1 MFNDL
6 YIIWWLRFSMIQIL
20 EQNNSIQVKH
30 VGNNKQE
37 FLKFFRFIKSINGV
51 TDCSTNGWTIDK
63 QMLKPIQEQ
72 FDTQM
77 VEQPWKQMGEEMLL
91 PPYDYQKEAIYFG
104 LNNLNSLIILC
115 PGSGKTPICIGI
127 YLELLKRKIT
137 NKPGV
142 ICVKASLKYQWVKEI
157 QKFSN
162 LRAKAVDTPA
172 KAKKKF
178 DSQFEDVDLMVLNY
192 ETFKNERVKNKL
204 KDMNIEVIM
213 LDEIHSISNY
223 KTAKSKALYSFNN
236 LKVKIGFT
244 ATPVTR
250 DPENLFSIFNMID
263 PDLFKSHGN
272 FARCYLKYKSF
283 GQISGIKNID
293 ILKKQIAPYIF
304 IKDEEEIAKQLPKLM
319 VNEMHCEMVQPMVK
333 VNNQIFQKL
342 DELKSLCEQYES
354 KYDIK
359 ELEDNEDYNRYK
371 TQILAYQTF
380 AQELVD
386 DPRLLEMSDSS
397 LLKDLQIKDKT
408 SPKLDLLLEVLENL
422 INNNSKVC
430 IFTRFER
437 MQNILQKEIENKFK
451 IKCAIING
459 SIDSKERHRQAYDL
473 FQEDDNYMVLIAT
486 NAMSEG
492 ISLSKC
498 NYLIEYDLADSYAMQ
513 TQRHGRI
520 RRANSVH
527 DISYVYQL
535 IVDEPN
541 GNSWDM
547 IAQKIINK
555 KRNYDNDIIK
565 SLNK

>member
-1 MFNDL
+1 
-6 YIIWWLRFSMIQIL
+6 MIQIL
-20 EQNNSIQVKH
+20 QQNNSIQVKH
-30 VGNNKQE
+30 IGNNKQE
-37 FLKFFRFIKSINGV
+37 FLRFFNFIKNINGV
-51 TDCSTNGWTIDK
+51 TNSSTNGWTIDK
-63 QMLKPIQEQ
+63 QMLKQIQEQ

-77 VEQPWKQMGEEMLL
+77 VEQPWKQMGEQMLL
-91 PPYDYQKEAIYFG
+91 PPYDYQKEAMYFG
-104 LNNLNSLIILC
+104 LNNLNSLIILP

-137 NKPGV
+137 TKPGV

-192 ETFKNERVKNKL
+192 ETFKNEKVKNKL

-213 LDEIHSISNY
+213 LDEIHYIGSNY
-223 KTAKSKALYSFNN
+223 KTAKSKALYNFNN

-244 ATPVTR
+244 ATPITR
-250 DPENLFSIFNMID
+250 DPENLFSIFNMIN
-263 PDLFKSHGN
+263 PDLFKSHSN

-283 GQISGIKNID
+283 GQIAGIKNID

-319 VNEMHCEMVQPMVK
+319 VNEIHCEMVQPMIK
-333 VNNQIFQKL
+333 INNQIFQKL

-354 KYDIK
+354 KYDLK
-359 ELEDNEDYNRYK
+359 ELEINEDYNRYK

-380 AQELVD
+380 AQELID
-386 DPRLLEMSDSS
+386 DPRLLEMSDSN

-430 IFTRFER
+430 IFTKFER
-437 MQNILQKEIENKFK
+437 MQNILQQEIENKFK
-451 IKCAIING
+451 TKCAIING
-459 SIDSKERHRQAYDL
+459 SVDSKERHRQAYDL

-520 RRANSVH
+520 RRANSIH